1 MEIKKTKRNPAW
13 QRDEL
18 ILALDLYFNI
28 NPSEINSNN
37 QKIIELSKILNELPI
52 FEDRLNT
59 EKFRNPNSVSMK
71 LNNLRRL
78 DPNYTGKGLER
89 GGKLEEEIW
98 NEFANDRDELHKV
111 ANRIKNGLGT
121 IKNEPN
127 SNIEDDEKEFPE
139 GKVLYRMHRQR
150 ERNQKMIENFK
161 QKALESGKLYC
172 QVCGFDFFKTYGEL
186 GKGFI
191 ECHHT
196 IPVSSYEENQ
206 QTRMKDLALVCS
218 NCHRMLHR
226 RRPWLTISELSNILA
241 K

>member
-1 MEIKKTKRNPAW
+1 MGSEKIKRNPPW

-18 ILALDLYFNI
+18 ILALDLYFELE
-28 NPSEINSNN
+28 PSEMVSTNEKVIGLSMTLNS
-37 QKIIELSKILNELPI
+37 LPI
-52 FEDRLNT
+52 HEDRPNAET
-59 EKFRNPNSVSMK
+59 FRNANGVEMK

-78 DPNYTGKGLER
+78 DPSYTGKGLER
-89 GGKLEEEIW
+89 GGKLEVEIW
-98 NEFANDRDELHKV
+98 NEFASDKDKLRKV
-111 ANRIKNGLGT
+111 ANGIKSGLKE
-121 IKNEPN
+121 IINDPI

-150 ERNQKMIENFK
+150 ERNQKVVAAFK
-161 QKALESGKLYC
+161 QKAFESGKLYC
-172 QVCGFDFFKTYGEL
+172 QVCGFDFYKTYGEL

-196 IPVSSYEENQ
+196 IPVSSYDENQ
-206 QTRMKDLALVCS
+206 KTLMKDLVLVCS

-226 RRPWLTISELSNILA
+226 RRPWLSINELTRLIA